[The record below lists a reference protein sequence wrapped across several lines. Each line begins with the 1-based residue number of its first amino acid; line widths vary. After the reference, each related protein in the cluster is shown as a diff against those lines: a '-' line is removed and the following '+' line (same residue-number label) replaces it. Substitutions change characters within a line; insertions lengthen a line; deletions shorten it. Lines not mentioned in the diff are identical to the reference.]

1 MATATL
7 GPAGYAVTVQSGRHR
22 LAADEPE
29 SSGGGDTGPTP
40 VGLLLSAL
48 ASCTAITLRMYAE
61 RKGWPLTGARVE
73 ARLLPDDAGG
83 HIERDITLSGDL
95 DPAQRARL
103 GEIAGRTPVTRIVA
117 EGRKITTT
125 VR

>member
-29 SSGGGDTGPTP
+29 SAGGTDTGPTP
-40 VGLLLSAL
+40 LGLLLGAL
-48 ASCTAITLRMYAE
+48 ASCTAMTLRMYAD
-61 RKGWPLTGARVE
+61 RKGWPLGAVRVE
-73 ARLLPDDAGG
+73 ARLVADDGTG
-83 HIERDITLSGDL
+83 HIERVLTLAGDL
-95 DPAQRARL
+95 DGAQRERL
-103 GEIAGRTPVTRIVA
+103 GEIADRTPVTRIVA

-125 VR
+125 VQ